1 MNTQHLPITE
11 LVSALGLVAATTA
24 LLNVTNAAPGVAV
37 AVLLVVLVSV
47 VVLVGRGLSDS
58 G

>member
-1 MNTQHLPITE
+1 MNTRHLPITE
-11 LVSALGLVAATTA
+11 LLSALGLVAVTTA
-24 LLNVTNAAPGVAV
+24 LLNVTDAASGVAV

-47 VVLVGRGLSDS
+47 VVLVGRDLNHS